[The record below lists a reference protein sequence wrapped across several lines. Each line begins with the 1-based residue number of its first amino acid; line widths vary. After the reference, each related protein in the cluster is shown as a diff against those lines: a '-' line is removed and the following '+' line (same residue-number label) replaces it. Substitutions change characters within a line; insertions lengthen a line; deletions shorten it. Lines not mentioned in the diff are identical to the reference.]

1 VLQEMSWGIHYNTGG
16 FDLDTYL
23 ADRSVFAVKDG
34 MVAVP
39 EGPGLGVAL
48 DLDKVMD
55 AAREGHR
62 WRNPL
67 WRRPDGSFAE
77 W

>member
-1 VLQEMSWGIHYNTGG
+1 
-16 FDLDTYL
+16 
-23 ADRSVFAVKDG
+23 VFAVKDG

-39 EGPGLGVAL
+39 EGPGLGVGL

-62 WRNPL
+62 WRNPV